1 MPLTSA
7 TGSTSDAFLDFPSRA
22 YLQKYYRS
30 VGAENA
36 ALLRAIHESV
46 DVLGGSTDS
55 IIEVAGGPCLYSMMG
70 VAAHRRRPFK
80 RITFTDIGWQN
91 LSEVAWWLR
100 DDPHQFDY
108 SELLSWLE
116 AEFGASSAEV
126 TDALRAS
133 PWELVQRDW
142 LELEPAP
149 SEGRY
154 DVVSSHFFAESA
166 TRNEDE
172 FVELLS
178 RIARL
183 GRPGATVLMSFM
195 CRSEGYTVA
204 GVEFPAFAVDESSLM
219 SYLEAAGVGLESPL
233 LRIAPTEDPSSQPGY
248 DGMVFVGGRL
258 IAAEEQIRE
267 ARAA

>member
-1 MPLTSA
+1 M
-7 TGSTSDAFLDFPSRA
+7 FLDFPSRA

-36 ALLRAIHESV
+36 ALLRAIHDHV
-46 DVLGGSTDS
+46 DALGGSTDS
-55 IIEVAGGPCLYSMMG
+55 IIEVAGGPCLYSMMA
-70 VAAHRRRPFK
+70 VAAHRRRPFE
-80 RITFTDIGWQN
+80 RVTFTDIGWQN

-100 DDPHQFDY
+100 DDPRQFDY
-108 SELLSWLE
+108 GELLGWLE
-116 AEFGASSAEV
+116 AEFGADPAEV
-126 TDALRAS
+126 TDALRSS

-142 LELEPAP
+142 LELELAP
-149 SEGRY
+149 SEARY

-166 TRNEDE
+166 TRDEHE

-183 GRPGATVLMSFM
+183 GRPGATVLLSFM
-195 CRSEGYTVA
+195 CRSKGYTVA
-204 GVEFPAFAVDESSLM
+204 GVEFPAFAVDESSVM
-219 SYLEAAGVGLESPL
+219 GYLEAAGIGLEGPL
-233 LRIAPTEDPSSQPGY
+233 LQIAPTEDPGSQPGY

-258 IAAEEQIRE
+258 IVAEEEIGE